1 MAFGIRQFL
10 RLIRRAKMKIEQ
22 AIKIIQELQELLGL
36 SFLETLESMRRNHDS
51 ITKKQG
57 MAYMCFMAN
66 PL

>member
-1 MAFGIRQFL
+1 
-10 RLIRRAKMKIEQ
+10 MKLEQ

-51 ITKKQG
+51 ITEKQG